1 MAGTAAVVRLE
12 DVHKTYR
19 TGEVDVHAVRGVSLE
34 IARGEFVA
42 FMGSSGSGKSTLM
55 NLLGCLDRPTRGRYL
70 LDGFDVSGLD
80 RDQLADIRNRKL
92 GFVFQSFNLLP
103 RTSALENVEL
113 PLLYGEHRL
122 TNAELGEK
130 ARKVLATVGLS
141 GREDHHPSQLSGG
154 QQQRVAIARALIND
168 PEVVLADEPTGN
180 LDSRTSL
187 EIMDI
192 FQKLNERGITIVM
205 VTHETDIAAFAK
217 RNIVMRDGTVQTDQP
232 SRTTPDC
239 GKRNEEFGDQEM
251 KFESTFKIAFRALRR
266 NKLRSVL
273 TALGIII
280 GVGAVIAMVS
290 IGNGAKAQVEQQIAS
305 LGENVIL
312 IFSGSVTSSGIR
324 TGWGSAGTLKIEDA
338 EAIRREVP
346 GVIAVSEEV
355 ISTRQVSAGNQ
366 NWFTRVYGES
376 PEYFDIRQWPLSDG
390 ASFTGQDVRSSN
402 KVCVIGRTTASQVF
416 GSEDPIGQ
424 VLRIQGVP
432 FLVTGVLTPKGLSP
446 QGTDQDDI
454 VIMPYTSA
462 MKRVIGGSTLRGINV
477 QVASPNDLAPA
488 QQQIT
493 ELLRQRHNIRAGRD
507 DDFTVRNQQEI
518 AETATATSRIMA
530 LLLGAIASVSLIV
543 GGIGIMNIML
553 VSVTERTR
561 EIGVRLAVGAH
572 GRDIL
577 TQFLIEAVTLSVIG
591 GAIGILLGL
600 GASRMLSVFA
610 HWPTLI
616 SIPSII
622 AAFFVSAAVGIFFGF
637 YPAREAA
644 RLDPIEALRYE

>member
-1 MAGTAAVVRLE
+1 M
-12 DVHKTYR
+12 
-19 TGEVDVHAVRGVSLE
+19 
-34 IARGEFVA
+34 
-42 FMGSSGSGKSTLM
+42 
-55 NLLGCLDRPTRGRYL
+55 
-70 LDGFDVSGLD
+70 
-80 RDQLADIRNRKL
+80 
-92 GFVFQSFNLLP
+92 
-103 RTSALENVEL
+103 
-113 PLLYGEHRL
+113 
-122 TNAELGEK
+122 
-130 ARKVLATVGLS
+130 KV
-141 GREDHHPSQLSGG
+141 
-154 QQQRVAIARALIND
+154 
-168 PEVVLADEPTGN
+168 
-180 LDSRTSL
+180 
-187 EIMDI
+187 
-192 FQKLNERGITIVM
+192 
-205 VTHETDIAAFAK
+205 
-217 RNIVMRDGTVQTDQP
+217 
-232 SRTTPDC
+232 
-239 GKRNEEFGDQEM
+239 
-251 KFESTFKIAFRALRR
+251 ESTFKIAFRALRR

-338 EAIRREVP
+338 EAIRHEVP

-390 ASFTGQDVRSSN
+390 ASFIGQDVRSSN

-462 MKRVIGGSTLRGINV
+462 MKRVIGGSTLRGINI

-600 GASRMLSVFA
+600 GASWMLSVFA